1 MMFAKCSALSASPGQ
16 PRLCCS
22 SSKDIFDFPSDL
34 RLTPR
39 VELVVGRRI
48 VLLIQNFTFLA
59 SSHVSNQ
66 NISELSALA
75 GWDAS
80 GRQKSP
86 ITPL

>member
-1 MMFAKCSALSASPGQ
+1 M
-16 PRLCCS
+16 
-22 SSKDIFDFPSDL
+22 
-34 RLTPR
+34 TPR
-39 VELVVGRRI
+39 VELVVGRLI

-80 GRQKSP
+80 GRHKSP